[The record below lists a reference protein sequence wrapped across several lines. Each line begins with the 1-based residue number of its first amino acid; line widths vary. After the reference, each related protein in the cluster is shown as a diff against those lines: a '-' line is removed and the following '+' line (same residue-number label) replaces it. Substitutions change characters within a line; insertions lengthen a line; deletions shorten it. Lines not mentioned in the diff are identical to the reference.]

1 MTRIEEVALASAV
14 ATWLLAQ
21 GKWSIQLQES
31 PFNPVDFDNWLRYWM
46 LSRFMPESHILISR
60 TFLNLPSTRGRLLKC
75 PARAAEMGRLVS
87 ELVDALAQKCGRQ
100 YTSIVSKY
108 AHTLRPAVFTPYD
121 RRAKQA
127 LRNAGFRC
135 PDHDYAA
142 FCEGFAKRK
151 SELRK
156 DLRTRGIGTSEIC
169 QIKNDAVRAA
179 RECGLKLDPRVFKEL
194 SASLIWSRFTDKLL
208 MLEGGFSEEKMA
220 KDWPCS

>member
-1 MTRIEEVALASAV
+1 MTQKERLALASAV
-14 ATWLLAQ
+14 ATWLLEQ
-21 GKWSIQLQES
+21 GTWAIRLQEKPLS
-31 PFNPVDFDNWLRYWM
+31 RAEFDNWLRYWM
-46 LSRFMPESHILISR
+46 LGRFMPASHILISR

-87 ELVDALAQKCGRQ
+87 ELVGALGEKCRRR
-100 YTSIVSKY
+100 YTSMVSKY
-108 AHTLRPAVFTPYD
+108 AHTLRPEVFTPYD

-135 PDHDYAA
+135 PDHDYTA

-179 RECGLKLDPRVFKEL
+179 RECGLKLDPRVVKEL

-208 MLEGGFSEEKMA
+208 MLEGGFSEELMA
-220 KDWPCS
+220 KDWPCR